1 MKSCANPMCT
11 MMIAGHCQYCVQD
24 FCAKHRVPEDHV
36 CENYQKCID
45 TVHQRIATKLTQEA
59 IHTPK
64 IIFF

>member
-1 MKSCANPMCT
+1 
-11 MMIAGHCQYCVQD
+11 MIAGHCQYCVQD